1 MIRLAQLLLCVSAL
15 GLWVASRLPWV
26 SLGSADGLGHPKT
39 NTITG
44 AAWSTALTPL
54 AVLLLAAALAGL
66 AVRGWLLRALAV
78 LVATVCVLLAYLGV
92 SLMVM
97 PDVAPRGAELADV
110 PVMDLVSSQRD
121 LTGAALSVA
130 AAICSLIAAVLMM
143 RAATSE
149 PRRAAKYAG
158 AAGAGEGIGV
168 AEMSERGMWD
178 ALDVG
183 RDPTDPDA
191 PTAPVADRGT
201 EGR

>member
-66 AVRGWLLRALAV
+66 AGRGWLLRALAI

-110 PVMDLVSSQRD
+110 PVMDGARDDAARRFVNLVDEFYDR
-121 LTGAALSVA
+121 SVKLVISA
-130 AAICSLIAAVLMM
+130 EAPPAGRQLLPPLPMPPAAVH
-143 RAATSE
+143 
-149 PRRAAKYAG
+149 
-158 AAGAGEGIGV
+158 
-168 AEMSERGMWD
+168 
-178 ALDVG
+178 
-183 RDPTDPDA
+183 
-191 PTAPVADRGT
+191 
-201 EGR
+201 